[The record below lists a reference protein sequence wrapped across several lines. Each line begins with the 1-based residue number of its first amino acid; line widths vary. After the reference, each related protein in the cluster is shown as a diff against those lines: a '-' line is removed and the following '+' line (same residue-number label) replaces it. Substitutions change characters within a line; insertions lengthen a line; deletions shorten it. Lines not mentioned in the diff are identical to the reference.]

1 MAQGLSAQYCSLNE
15 LLQRSDFVVVTVDL
29 NAESKALIGAE
40 QLAQMQP
47 HAVLVNISRGPVI
60 DEQALIEALKANQ
73 IFAAGLDV
81 YEKEP
86 LKESELFEL
95 DNVITLPHVG
105 SATVATRRKMAELA
119 YQNLVDVLEGRV
131 PRYVVNPQLV
141 HLSNIK

>member
-1 MAQGLSAQYCSLNE
+1 
-15 LLQRSDFVVVTVDL
+15 
-29 NAESKALIGAE
+29 
-40 QLAQMQP
+40 
-47 HAVLVNISRGPVI
+47 VI

-119 YQNLVDVLEGRV
+119 YQNLVDALEGRV
-131 PRYVVNPQLV
+131 PRYVVNPQV
-141 HLSNIK
+141 IGSFK